1 MFECRRSSEDAIWE
15 FLLKASG
22 KSGGEN
28 HQEAKWPRQW
38 VHCRAEFGNS
48 LGQWKNQV
56 TIKLR
61 RKKRVFYLS
70 QTKDYNP
77 GNRSGKLQE
86 LLHWSGVRDA
96 VSYTFETKKLWT
108 ISTVSIAQSRFLFF
122 FPVMHAQQVFG
133 PCMRWKGNRLIMELQ
148 YYSAGLWRSGPSSSH
163 RLISSPCSEEVW
175 FTYNVNTRYTPG
187 KACHEGASHL
197 SFFFFLSLVVLPQNI
212 FYFPHHLQR

>member
-1 MFECRRSSEDAIWE
+1 MQEVVWGRDLRISPESIWQE
-15 FLLKASG
+15 SG
-22 KSGGEN
+22 RKTPGGEVAQAVGALPCRIWQFPWSMKKSSN
-28 HQEAKWPRQW
+28 YQAK
-38 VHCRAEFGNS
+38 
-48 LGQWKNQV
+48 
-56 TIKLR
+56 
-61 RKKRVFYLS
+61 KKEKS
-70 QTKDYNP
+70 QTKDCNP

-122 FPVMHAQQVFG
+122 FFQLCMHDKSLALVWDG
-133 PCMRWKGNRLIMELQ
+133 KEIELQ
-148 YYSAGLWRSGPSSSH
+148 YYSAGLWRSGLSSSH

-175 FTYNVNTRYTPG
+175 FTYNVDTRYTPG
-187 KACHEGASHL
+187 KAYHEAASHL